1 MSGSCVVSWSLL
13 APSSSLT
20 FTPFVAGRLVVRFAT
35 VLRRESIRLV
45 TADYRRLLR
54 KIGRDTAPRGL
65 FVEVSRPQA
74 MQSSKC
80 HPAQMAYH
88 DFTWLDKVS
97 TAVGLPR
104 PSCAEEL
111 TALLDMAVEQELS
124 CVVKSLPLRRA
135 PGIDNSVDI
144 GAALLSTF
152 GTELTFGTPPGG
164 ELLGHRGRHT
174 DIGSRSGEIRW
185 SDMRELLIDDAS
197 DDFTL
202 ADQLSCHQ
210 SSEL

>member
-1 MSGSCVVSWSLL
+1 
-13 APSSSLT
+13 
-20 FTPFVAGRLVVRFAT
+20 
-35 VLRRESIRLV
+35 
-45 TADYRRLLR
+45 
-54 KIGRDTAPRGL
+54 
-65 FVEVSRPQA
+65 

-164 ELLGHRGRHT
+164 ELLGHRGKHT

>member
-135 PGIDNSVDI
+135 PGLDNSVDI

-174 DIGSRSGEIRW
+174 DIGSRSCEIRW

-202 ADQLSCHQ
+202 ADHLSCHQ
-210 SSEL
+210 SSEV

>member
-1 MSGSCVVSWSLL
+1 MSCRGRCSRRAHRSHSHHLSRGGSSFALRQFCDANRSDLSLL
-13 APSSSLT
+13 IIDVSSAKSDET
-20 FTPFVAGRLVVRFAT
+20 
-35 VLRRESIRLV
+35 LRRE
-45 TADYRRLLR
+45 D
-54 KIGRDTAPRGL
+54 
-65 FVEVSRPQA
+65 F
-74 MQSSKC
+74 SSKFRVLKQC
-80 HPAQMAYH
+80 NQASAILHRMAYH

>member
-1 MSGSCVVSWSLL
+1 MSRDGCRSLSD
-13 APSSSLT
+13 ANRSDT
-20 FTPFVAGRLVVRFAT
+20 G
-35 VLRRESIRLV
+35 RRED
-45 TADYRRLLR
+45 AQ
-54 KIGRDTAPRGL
+54 
-65 FVEVSRPQA
+65 EVSDEGPIREGFA
-74 MQSSKC
+74 ASSK
-80 HPAQMAYH
+80 MAFL
-88 DFTWLDKVS
+88 DFTWMDHVS
-97 TAVGLPR
+97 TAVDLPR
-104 PSCAEEL
+104 PSCVEEL
-111 TALLDMAVEQELS
+111 TALLDMALEQKLS
-124 CVVKSLPLRRA
+124 CVVKPLPLRRA

-210 SSEL
+210 SSEV